1 MLRYRLLAID
11 IDGTLVNSRDEL
23 TAATRRALVRA
34 GGAGIRVV
42 LATGRRYSRALPLVA
57 PLGLDVPLITATGAL
72 VKDPR
77 NHGTLYRAEFDPG
90 MLRRVMQIVR
100 DCGFDPVLYGDT
112 FCQGFDFYIAGWQA
126 RTPELAEYLA
136 DNAAS
141 ARVVSD
147 LFEHPP
153 AEVFAGFAM
162 GTQPQML
169 ELERTLHRCLG
180 LGVST
185 HVLRSPK
192 YAGFFC
198 ELAPA
203 GVNKWSAICRLA
215 ENWNIPLQAICAVG
229 DDINDIPMIR
239 GAGLGIA
246 MGNALPEVKRAAD
259 RIAPTHDED
268 GLVAVVSWLMD
279 EDSDG
284 VIPAAPQGPQGWH
297 AEGTR

>member
-1 MLRYRLLAID
+1 MLRYRLFAID

-23 TAATRRALVRA
+23 TAATRQALVRA
-34 GGAGIRVV
+34 GQAGIRVV

-77 NHGTLYRAEFDPG
+77 THRTLYRAQFEPG
-90 MLRRVMQIVR
+90 ILRRVTQIVR
-100 DCGFDPVLYGDT
+100 ECGFDPVLYGDT
-112 FCQGFDFYIAGWQA
+112 FCQGYDFYIAGWQV

-141 ARVVSD
+141 ARVVSE

-162 GTQPQML
+162 GTHAQML
-169 ELERTLHRCLG
+169 ELERTLHCCLG
-180 LGVST
+180 HRIST

-203 GVNKWSAICRLA
+203 GVNKWSAVCRLA
-215 ENWNIPLQAICAVG
+215 ENWSIPVEAICAVG

-259 RIAPTHDED
+259 RVAPTHDED
-268 GLVAVVSWLMD
+268 GLVAVVSWLIGEGAEVSFPPPAD
-279 EDSDG
+279 PETLPCED
-284 VIPAAPQGPQGWH
+284 
-297 AEGTR
+297 TR

>member
-1 MLRYRLLAID
+1 MPRYRLLAID

-23 TAATRRALVRA
+23 TAATREALVQA
-34 GGAGIRVV
+34 GRAGIRVV

-57 PLGLDVPLITATGAL
+57 PLGLEVPLITATGAL

-77 NHGTLYRAEFDPG
+77 DHRTLYRAEFEPSL
-90 MLRRVMQIVR
+90 LRRMMHIVEQ
-100 DCGFDPVLYGDT
+100 CGFDPVLYGDT

-141 ARVVSD
+141 ARVVAE
-147 LFEHPP
+147 LFERPP
-153 AEVFAGFAM
+153 LEVFAGFAM
-162 GTQPQML
+162 GTHAQML
-169 ELERTLHRCLG
+169 ELERTLHRLLG
-180 LGVST
+180 DRIST

-203 GVNKWSAICRLA
+203 GVNKWSAVRRLA
-215 ENWNIPLQAICAVG
+215 EDWNIPVEAICAVG

-259 RIAPTHDED
+259 RVAPTHDQD
-268 GLVAVVSWLMD
+268 GLVEVVRWLV
-279 EDSDG
+279 EEC
-284 VIPAAPQGPQGWH
+284 PAKAALPWPDRPPDQHRERIW
-297 AEGTR
+297 